1 MIIQRLRDVAGTQDL
16 QNELIRTSVKDVSAI
31 VEVIEQLGAVGAED
45 KEGAATATRTL
56 ARIHQQAGRLMEGLG
71 RNDEAIRYY
80 RQMDEL
86 AESLAAG
93 NPGQI
98 DAKKPLASSKITIGE
113 FEMNRLGDSKA
124 ALGHLEQ
131 NLALRREFLA
141 DKPSDEESTRGVA
154 NALGKLARVWLKLGD
169 PLKAS
174 DYYKEEALLR
184 GQIGGNLAGEV
195 EFRREG
201 AGLEEK
207 LGDMYV
213 GLDNISA
220 AGEHFD
226 RSLEIREEI
235 VEENPGNNQAER
247 DLVLSSNKLGTF
259 HLLQRKDPAAARKF
273 YEKALAEF
281 EAPAPGRARE
291 RRGQGRPCRDPL
303 LRRDRRPPRGRPQ
316 GRRPSLQGLLDDP
329 RGHARRRQGQAPQ
342 HRPDARPRAA
352 ASTRKRRG
360 PRRS

>member
-1 MIIQRLRDVAGTQDL
+1 MEVVDL
-16 QNELIRTSVKDVSAI
+16 
-31 VEVIEQLGAVGAED
+31 LGAVGAED
-45 KEGAATATRTL
+45 KEAAATGTRTL
-56 ARIHQQAGRLMEGLG
+56 AGIYQRAGGLMEDFG
-71 RNDEAIRYY
+71 RYADAIRFY
-80 RQMDEL
+80 RQMDQL

-124 ALGHLEQ
+124 ALRHLEQ

-141 DKPSDEESTRGVA
+141 DKPSDKEAKRGVA

-169 PLKAS
+169 PKKAS

-184 GQIGGNLAGEV
+184 GQIGGDLAGEV

-213 GLDNISA
+213 GLDNFRA

-235 VEENPGNNQAER
+235 ARENPGHNQVER
-247 DLVLSSNKLGTF
+247 DVLLSYNKLGIF
-259 HLLQRKDPAAARKF
+259 HLLQRKDPAAARESSSK
-273 YEKALAEF
+273 KPWRSSSAGSR
-281 EAPAPGRARE
+281 PS
-291 RRGQGRPCRDPL
+291 RRTSWPRKTLPRPITTSRLPPSAWATA
-303 LRRDRRPPRGRPQ
+303 RPPPFTTR
-316 GRRPSLQGLLDDP
+316 
-329 RGHARRRQGQAPQ
+329 HA
-342 HRPDARPRAA
+342 
-352 ASTRKRRG
+352 
-360 PRRS
+360 